1 MKSKEDKSEVDKL
14 LPVPVDLSKLSGVEE
29 NDVINKRYKNAMI
42 KMIKCRKIK
51 DKMLRSKVSKI
62 NTQYYQHSY
71 YYRSYFCW
79 K

>member
-51 DKMLRSKVSKI
+51 DKILRSKVSKI
-62 NTQYYQHSY
+62 NT
-71 YYRSYFCW
+71 
-79 K
+79 

>member
-29 NDVINKRYKNAMI
+29 NDVINKRYKNTMI

-62 NTQYYQHSY
+62 NT
-71 YYRSYFCW
+71 
-79 K
+79 

>member
-62 NTQYYQHSY
+62 NT
-71 YYRSYFCW
+71 
-79 K
+79 

>member
-1 MKSKEDKSEVDKL
+1 MKSKEDKSEADKL

-62 NTQYYQHSY
+62 NT
-71 YYRSYFCW
+71 
-79 K
+79 

>member
-51 DKMLRSKVSKI
+51 DKMLRSNVSKI
-62 NTQYYQHSY
+62 NT
-71 YYRSYFCW
+71 
-79 K
+79 